1 MSESCL
7 TGGIF
12 KTKERVR
19 ILNYVSTR
27 ECVTATDMIQETG
40 GASKDHEGGDNS
52 GSDVFNFAASLQQV
66 CSTELQM
73 MRRLKK
79 PVLMSILQKLYN
91 IEIYVQIRR
100 EVYIR
105 SGGEHS
111 LILISVGGIQTPLSL
126 FRELLQTKT
135 GPLNARRH
143 CHRLTKYEIFPNFI
157 TKINRI
163 KRT

>member
-7 TGGIF
+7 TGIF

-40 GASKDHEGGDNS
+40 ASKDHEGDNS

-105 SGGEHS
+105 SGEHS
-111 LILISVGGIQTPLSL
+111 LILISVGIQTPLSL